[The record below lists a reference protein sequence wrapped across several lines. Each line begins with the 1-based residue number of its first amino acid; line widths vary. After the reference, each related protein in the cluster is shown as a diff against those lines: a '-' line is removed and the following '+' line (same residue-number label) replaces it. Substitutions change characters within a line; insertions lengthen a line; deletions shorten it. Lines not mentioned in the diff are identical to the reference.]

1 MLDRKF
7 KKYITFEQRKRFMQV
22 FKQKFNN
29 KEYLL
34 FLRKFRG
41 SMIFKGNRSRS
52 YKLYDYIK
60 IYFKK
65 ILKKKYRHIDPDY
78 VFKAAISNL
87 IPVLSTANVRRG
99 RRIETVP
106 VLLKLRKRIVLM
118 NKWLISSQK
127 NKSNVR
133 GIKIKDVSR
142 LIALLLSD
150 KGNAYDQK
158 MENMKRVFS
167 ARHILLKMGGRRLNK
182 RAFRRLQDKILE
194 ELKQKHGLDNNS
206 KNEILVESIPK
217 LFNLMIFL
225 KYKRKYRRVKIMTK
239 LLRLYL
245 LYKWNDQVPLEQ
257 RWLFVWNWI
266 YYFLRFGKKYRINT
280 RKLNIL
286 KPKYKLVCED
296 IERRTG

>member
-1 MLDRKF
+1 
-7 KKYITFEQRKRFMQV
+7 MQV
-22 FKQKFNN
+22 FEQKFTN

-41 SMIFKGNRSRS
+41 SMLSKGKRSLS
-52 YKLYDYIK
+52 YKFYDYIK

-65 ILKKKYRHIDPDY
+65 ILKEKYQHLDPDI
-78 VFKAAISNL
+78 VLRLAFSNL
-87 IPVLSTANVRRG
+87 IPVIGTANVRRG

-118 NKWLISSQK
+118 NKWLISNQK

-133 GIKIKDVSR
+133 GIKINDVSR
-142 LIALLLSD
+142 LIALLLFN

-158 MENMKRVFS
+158 IENLKRAYS
-167 ARHILLKMGGRRLNK
+167 ARHILLKMGGRRVNK
-182 RAFRRLQDKILE
+182 RAFRRLQNKVLE
-194 ELKQKHGLDNNS
+194 ELKIKHG
-206 KNEILVESIPK
+206 IVEELKEETLTDSIGT

-225 KYKRKYRRVKIMTK
+225 KYKRKYKRVKIMSK

-245 LYKWNDQVPLEQ
+245 VRNWIQRTPLEK
-257 RWLFVWNWI
+257 RWLFVWDWI
-266 YYFLRFGKKYRINT
+266 NYFLRFGKRFKINT
-280 RKLNIL
+280 RKLTLL

-296 IERRTG
+296 IVKRAG